1 MPFCA
6 GSAADA
12 PIGTRVMLSMP
23 MAMTA
28 SMLPDIT
35 ACAAK
40 CSDCCD
46 EPHWRS
52 TLVPGTCSGRRDA
65 ITALRATL
73 IACWPTWLTQPQITS
88 SIRLGSALLRSSRA
102 LITSAPMSTGCQSFS
117 LPPRLPP
124 AVRAAATIYASP
136 MPRLLILPT
145 VLLASLLMR
154 CTSGQTRPFGC
165 RSGSRACLNFD
176 DTQPSHGY
184 DSCERMNRL
193 LTPTRRGVL
202 TGIGATLVG
211 SPNIVRAM
219 TAPVWQNNPFSLG
232 VASGA
237 PATDG
242 FVLWTKLAPEPLASD
257 PRAIGDAPL
266 IPTAYEIA
274 SDDSLRHVVRRGTAL
289 AERDFG
295 YAVHANVRG
304 LKPGRPY
311 WYRFRSGGEV
321 SAIGRAMTLPP
332 RGTDSL
338 RFAFFSCSH
347 YEYGYFSAYRHAAE
361 ENPDFGIFLGDYIY
375 EYADKRRPTV
385 RTHSGGKECETLDE
399 YRARYTQYRLDPD
412 LQALHA
418 AVPALVTWDDH
429 EVQND
434 YADRFGQDFQDPQ
447 AFLMRRAAAYQAF
460 YEFMPVKPVF
470 SKPHGPDMRLYDRY
484 DFGDLMRVDL
494 IDGRQYR
501 SREACYGDPAKKQG
515 DGGGGHQETPAH
527 CPELMDPTRSMIG
540 MTQEAWLF
548 DGLARSKAR
557 WNVIA
562 NDVLMA
568 RLHQKNPAGEDAY
581 WTDGWDG
588 YPPSRA
594 RLGG

>member
-1 MPFCA
+1 
-6 GSAADA
+6 
-12 PIGTRVMLSMP
+12 
-23 MAMTA
+23 
-28 SMLPDIT
+28 
-35 ACAAK
+35 
-40 CSDCCD
+40 
-46 EPHWRS
+46 
-52 TLVPGTCSGRRDA
+52 
-65 ITALRATL
+65 
-73 IACWPTWLTQPQITS
+73 
-88 SIRLGSALLRSSRA
+88 
-102 LITSAPMSTGCQSFS
+102 
-117 LPPRLPP
+117 
-124 AVRAAATIYASP
+124 
-136 MPRLLILPT
+136 
-145 VLLASLLMR
+145 
-154 CTSGQTRPFGC
+154 
-165 RSGSRACLNFD
+165 
-176 DTQPSHGY
+176 
-184 DSCERMNRL
+184 MNRL
-193 LTPTRRGVL
+193 LAPTRRGVL
-202 TGIGATLVG
+202 TGIGATLVA

-266 IPTAYEIA
+266 IPIAYEIA

-470 SKPHGPDMRLYDRY
+470 SKPQGPDMRLYDRY

-588 YPPSRA
+588 YPPSRT
-594 RLGG
+594 RLMQHIAQSKPSNPVVITGDIHSFWANDLKTDFDDPSAPAIASELVGTSITSYGPPYDQFSKLLPDNPHIKFFDSRKRGYVSVALTRERLKADYQVVSDITDPKATRSTLASFVIEDGKPGPVAA